1 VNLVPHDLSWCV
13 RRLAD
18 PVRELLQKNPGSVFL
33 AGGYIRACIAREP
46 IADVDLFVSATTD
59 VKSKVRELVGTSEP
73 GDLISYTE
81 NAATIHWKPRV
92 QIIHRWTFESATDG
106 IERFDFTIARAA
118 IWFDGSSWQS
128 VCDESYYSDLAAKR
142 IVYCAPKRD
151 EEPGG
156 SLLRLL
162 KFYRRGIHG
171 AARHHRS
178 DPRAHRAQRRRH
190 RRRRMAGEFTRLLR
204 EVDPEVAARSAKL
217 PECARLS
224 PLRRWTTKT
233 RRSNSD
239 GRRLDQD
246 AKRSRRGPGR
256 DPHGRDARA
265 RRVRCRRPP
274 SRLLVVDRSAVSR
287 RSRYRRDSFV
297 A

>member
-1 VNLVPHDLSWCV
+1 VKLVPHDLSWCV
-13 RRLAD
+13 RRLYD

-33 AGGYIRACIAREP
+33 AGGYIRSCIAREP

-59 VKSKVRELVGTSEP
+59 VKGKVRELVGTSEP

-118 IWFDGSSWQS
+118 IWFDGQAWQS

-162 KFYRRGIHG
+162 KFYRRGYTAPLDTIG
-171 AARHHRS
+171 AILARI
-178 DPRAHRAQRRRH
+178 AHNVDVVDEV
-190 RRRRMAGEFTRLLR
+190 RMAGEFTRLLR

-217 PECARLS
+217 PDAPALAAS
-224 PLRRWTTKT
+224 PI
-233 RRSNSD
+233 D
-239 GRRLDQD
+239 DED
-246 AKRSRRGPGR
+246 EE
-256 DPHGRDARA
+256 
-265 RRVRCRRPP
+265 VE
-274 SRLLVVDRSAVSR
+274 
-287 RSRYRRDSFV
+287 F
-297 A
+297 